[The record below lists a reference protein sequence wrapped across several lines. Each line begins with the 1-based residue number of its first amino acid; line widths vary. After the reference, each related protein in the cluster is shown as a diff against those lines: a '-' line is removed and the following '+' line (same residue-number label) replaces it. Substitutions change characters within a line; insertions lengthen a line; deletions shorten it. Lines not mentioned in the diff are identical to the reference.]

1 MTATTTSRPQPAEA
15 PQPKRR
21 LTRNQIAARA
31 AVIFGILFCLAMWV
45 YAFGFANDRPVAQ
58 LDDRSWSDRAG
69 GICDV
74 RNNLLDVNAQ
84 ESILVSDGSP
94 QEVGLA
100 VRKATDIIEDALD
113 EVLAVRPTS
122 ARDVRLVNQWETLYR
137 TYIQDRRDVE
147 ERLLGGEAVE
157 LNETT
162 LNGSPVSLTIG
173 DFTKH
178 NRMES
183 CSVPSGR

>member
-1 MTATTTSRPQPAEA
+1 MTATTTDRPASPGTPA
-15 PQPKRR
+15 PKRP
-21 LTRNQIAARA
+21 LTRRQLAARG

-45 YAFGFANDRPVAQ
+45 YAFVFAEDKPVAQ
-58 LDDRSWSDRAG
+58 LDDRSWSERAE

-74 RNNLLDVNAQ
+74 RNDLLDANAE
-84 ESILVSDGSP
+84 ESILVSDGTP
-94 QEVGLA
+94 QEVGAA

-122 ARDVRLVNQWETLYR
+122 ARDVRLVDTWATLYR
-137 TYIQDRRDVE
+137 TYITDRRDVE
-147 ERLLGGEAVE
+147 VRLLGGEAVE

-183 CSVPSGR
+183 CSVPAGR